1 MTYSLFFCIRIAV
14 FFNCFFIMFIAYT
27 IIIYIRNLFRQEI
40 RYCFTN
46 RFIFTLYLFFSFFL
60 YIVLLVEI
68 DFLQFI
74 LNFALTTASGRR
86 KKKEEKTKRYKGSIT
101 TRKARDKGF
110 IKTISFEKKKKK
122 KKRKE
127 NPLRRKKKT

>member
-1 MTYSLFFCIRIAV
+1 MTYFLFFFIRIAV

-46 RFIFTLYLFFSFFL
+46 RFIFTLYLFFSFL
-60 YIVLLVEI
+60 YTVLLVEI

-86 KKKEEKTKRYKGSIT
+86 KKKEDKTKRYKGSIT

-110 IKTISFEKKKKK
+110 IKTISFEKKKEGRNTQYGEK
-122 KKRKE
+122 
-127 NPLRRKKKT
+127 